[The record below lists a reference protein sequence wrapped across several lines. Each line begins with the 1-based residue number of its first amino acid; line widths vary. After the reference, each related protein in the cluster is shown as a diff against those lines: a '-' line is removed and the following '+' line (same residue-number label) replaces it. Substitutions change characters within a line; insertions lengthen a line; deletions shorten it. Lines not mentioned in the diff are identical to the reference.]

1 MKIII
6 GGCGKIGE
14 TLLAALTAEGHDV
27 VALDNN
33 PAVVAQLTN
42 IYDVMGVCG
51 NAADCETLED
61 AAIAETEL
69 FIEAEAF
76 ALKKGNRSPRCAEQ
90 FIDSLL
96 RKK

>member
-27 VALDNN
+27 VALDND
-33 PAVVAQLTN
+33 PAVISQLTN

-61 AAIAETEL
+61 AGISTAEL
-69 FIEAEAF
+69 FIAVTPSDEVNMLSCFLA
-76 ALKKGNRSPRCAEQ
+76 
-90 FIDSLL
+90 
-96 RKK
+96 